1 MRLDRVLAHKK
12 LPRDFAVAHPFRDQF
27 KDLKLAPRDAQVLS
41 FLVVRREGF
50 RSPDRDFL
58 HNGPLPPS
66 SQLAAKPDTKNR
78 KRRRDQSAINLYR
91 MLDDQ
96 KAIFRQF

>member
-12 LPRDFAVAHPFRDQF
+12 LSGDLPVTHALGDQF

-41 FLVVRREGF
+41 FLVVRRERF
-50 RSPDRDFL
+50 PSPDRDFL
-58 HNGPLPPS
+58 HNDPLLPS
-66 SQLAAKPDTKNR
+66 SQLAAKPDTNNR

-96 KAIFRQF
+96 KAILRQF